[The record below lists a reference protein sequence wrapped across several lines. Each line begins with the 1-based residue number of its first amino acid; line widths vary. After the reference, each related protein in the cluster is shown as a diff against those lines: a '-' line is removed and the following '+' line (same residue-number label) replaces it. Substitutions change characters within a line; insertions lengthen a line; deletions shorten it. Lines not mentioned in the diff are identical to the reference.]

1 MVQHQLTFSEELE
14 DKAFFSAP
22 AWTISKPNLSQA
34 TEESSANFC
43 REFWSWSKKCTF
55 L

>member
-34 TEESSANFC
+34 TEESSA
-43 REFWSWSKKCTF
+43 REFFSWSKKCTF